1 MNFWLRNIVLGAIL
15 IGLAVA
21 LTLNQELMFSLT
33 QDAADDITETTTQ
46 LDVKKSVPTSSD
58 KKEKLVHEIDPLK
71 FKYLLSGKSYFNFYL
86 NVIYKYFH
94 HDKDIFTE
102 TDYKNYF
109 LECVNTA
116 RFLCKFDHIHKHI
129 FFNFDDL
136 IAIV

>member
-1 MNFWLRNIVLGAIL
+1 MHIISFPGGSGGNWLYNTLTNQTYNYGSVNFH
-15 IGLAVA
+15 
-21 LTLNQELMFSLT
+21 
-33 QDAADDITETTTQ
+33 
-46 LDVKKSVPTSSD
+46 TSSD

-136 IAIV
+136 INAPDNFYTQITKFQIDNN

>member
-1 MNFWLRNIVLGAIL
+1 MHIISFPGGSGGNWLYNTLTNQTYNYGSANFH
-15 IGLAVA
+15 
-21 LTLNQELMFSLT
+21 
-33 QDAADDITETTTQ
+33 
-46 LDVKKSVPTSSD
+46 TSSD

-116 RFLCKFDHIHKHI
+116 RFLCKFDHI
-129 FFNFDDL
+129 
-136 IAIV
+136 